1 VAETGAGPGG
11 AERREASAA
20 LVPMN
25 DEINQLVARRGESTV
40 EDLVP
45 EVESIMRRY
54 GVNGMS
60 REGVMQWIDEAM
72 ASARENS
79 ARENRAG

>member
-1 VAETGAGPGG
+1 VDAGQ
-11 AERREASAA
+11 RESSAA

-25 DEINQLVARRGESTV
+25 DEINQLVARRGERAA

-60 REGVMQWIDEAM
+60 REGVLQWIDEAI
-72 ASARENS
+72 AGTRENP
-79 ARENRAG
+79 AG